1 VPGARGREDAIRALL
16 GALLAVTP
24 FSVGMLLDPARG
36 TADAPLASDPAFA
49 AIGAGSLAL
58 LAALASIPVGAV
70 TYLLDR
76 GIERVWLS
84 RPGRL
89 TARVVMN
96 GLVGAGAGLALG
108 GFVAPM

>member
-1 VPGARGREDAIRALL
+1 MPGARGREDAIRALL

-49 AIGAGSLAL
+49 AIGAGSLDL